1 MVIAH
6 HECSNSSCSSLK
18 TILTID
24 SKMVYFNCWL
34 INYYKIIYII
44 LSFNFRLLVYHIY
57 PIYSFINFDLLI
69 SFFSLFMSIPCSSI
83 PDSFIFPNF
92 EFDRLIYPISSL
104 NYLLPPTKPSTPK
117 VYFLIFILDTLYLM
131 FL

>member
-104 NYLLPPTKPSTPK
+104 NYLLPPMNPSTPK
-117 VYFLIFILDTLYLM
+117 FYFLIFILDTLYLM
-131 FL
+131 FS